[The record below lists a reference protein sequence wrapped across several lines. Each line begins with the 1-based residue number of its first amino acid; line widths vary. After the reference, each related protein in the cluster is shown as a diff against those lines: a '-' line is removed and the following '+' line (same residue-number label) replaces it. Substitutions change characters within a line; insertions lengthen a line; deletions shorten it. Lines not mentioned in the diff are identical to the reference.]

1 MAGKTVVRKR
11 GEGQALW
18 MLGGLYEVKATSDE
32 TGGGMSVMEFTI
44 PVGMGPP
51 PHTHE
56 AGELIYVLEGTARYR
71 IGEETID
78 AGPGTLIHFPAGTL
92 ETFEPT
98 STVRILTV
106 YAPGGMDRFFA
117 EAGEPA
123 KTREVPP
130 PSSEPPDVERL
141 AAIGERYGLHIK
153 APTSV

>member
-11 GEGQALW
+11 GEGEAIW
-18 MLGGLYEVKATSDE
+18 MLGGLYEVKASSDE
-32 TGGGMSVMEFTI
+32 TGGGMTVMEFTV

-56 AGELIYVLEGTARYR
+56 GAELVYVLEGTARYR

-78 AGPGTLIHFPAGTL
+78 AGPGTVIHFPAGTL

-98 STVRILTV
+98 STLRVLIV
-106 YAPGGMDRFFA
+106 YTPGGIDRFFA

-123 KTREVPP
+123 QAREAPP
-130 PSSEPPDVERL
+130 APSTPPDVNRI
-141 AAIGERYGLHIK
+141 ASIGERYGLHIK